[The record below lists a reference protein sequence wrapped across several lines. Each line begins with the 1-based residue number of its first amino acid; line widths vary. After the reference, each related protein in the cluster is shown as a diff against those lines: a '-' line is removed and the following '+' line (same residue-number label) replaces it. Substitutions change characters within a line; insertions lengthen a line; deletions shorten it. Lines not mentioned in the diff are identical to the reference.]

1 MRINEII
8 TESEVLDEITR
19 PGQGKAEYMLE
30 KAGYEKLGYGVS
42 GVVYAKPGEDHV
54 LKLFRSW
61 DKSYKLFVNF
71 TLQHPNIHYPKF
83 KGKMMKITDEYYAI
97 RMEKLTPITHD
108 YDRLMVRTMK
118 DYITQRIADNFREID
133 LDNAPWWVRDMEKLE
148 TKQPGITEVCEELA
162 KFINETQAGLDL
174 QPANVMLRGNTLV
187 ITDPVV

>member
-19 PGQGKAEYMLE
+19 PGQGNAEYMLE
-30 KAGYEKLGYGVS
+30 KAGYEKLGQGVS
-42 GVVYAKPGEDHV
+42 GTVYAKPGEDSV
-54 LKLFRSW
+54 LKLFQSW

-83 KGKMMKITDEYYAI
+83 KGKMMKITDNYYAI
-97 RMEKLTPITHD
+97 RMEKLTPLSQEHAK
-108 YDRLMVRTMK
+108 MVRTMK
-118 DYITQRIADNFREID
+118 DYITQRIATRFREINPD
-133 LDNAPWWVRDMEKLE
+133 EATWWQRDMEILE

-162 KFINETQAGLDL
+162 KFVDESQSGLDL
-174 QPANVMLRGNTLV
+174 QAANVMLRGNTLV

>member
-8 TESEVLDEITR
+8 NESQVLDEIYR
-19 PGQGKAEYMLE
+19 PIQSGAEHMLK
-30 KAGYEKLGYGVS
+30 KAGYKKLGYGVS

-61 DKSYKLFVNF
+61 DKLYKLFVNF

-97 RMEKLTPITHD
+97 RMEKLTPISQEHAK
-108 YDRLMVRTMK
+108 MVKTMK
-118 DYITQRIADNFREID
+118 DYITQRIDYNFREID
-133 LDNAPWWVRDMEKLE
+133 LDNAPWWMRDMENLE

-162 KFINETQAGLDL
+162 KFINETNAGLDL